1 MKSELSLP
9 RTDAYF
15 KYPMEG
21 LLGIYATAAFMQVQG
36 ELRDFKWTYLL
47 VGAQYL
53 AQRWREVNLSNDIRR
68 LQFYITGSVSKGQ
81 RPPRTALRAMHATY
95 KRIRKVYATR
105 PLDQR
110 VQILQH
116 WASAV
121 KPALAMRYLSEED
134 DCKYK
139 QPLAACLK
147 EAERTIDNYY
157 KTRPG
162 LNQEIDLPKE
172 EPQRIEPTY
181 AYPRMYDMDLRL
193 EPRNPY
199 DYRDS
204 RNYR

>member
-95 KRIRKVYATR
+95 KRILDILPR
-105 PLDQR
+105 PKGRGFLLDGD
-110 VQILQH
+110 V
-116 WASAV
+116 
-121 KPALAMRYLSEED
+121 P
-134 DCKYK
+134 
-139 QPLAACLK
+139 
-147 EAERTIDNYY
+147 
-157 KTRPG
+157 
-162 LNQEIDLPKE
+162 
-172 EPQRIEPTY
+172 
-181 AYPRMYDMDLRL
+181 PR
-193 EPRNPY
+193 EC
-199 DYRDS
+199 
-204 RNYR
+204 